1 MFKISSNI
9 PSLLQQEEESDQITD
24 ECSDSTQKGKL
35 EIETVVETESS
46 DDDDNKGL
54 GTKKAEAATLIWS
67 EKTLYYTYA
76 WIWVCFFMLN
86 FHSTIVGN
94 VIYYAYNDFNSAP
107 QVLTA
112 NILATVVGGVMNIP
126 IANLITIWGRAEGL
140 CVFLVI
146 YMVGVIV
153 GGSCHGP
160 VGYATSY
167 CLFWVGLNGIFVI
180 LDVFVADT
188 SGLKNRALSFA
199 FSTSPIICTAFTGP
213 LCATAYLKGPG
224 WRWAYYSFFIMA
236 PFIYGPVIIL
246 LKIFERKAIKKG
258 ILKTNQINRTFI
270 QSCWFY
276 FKQFDV
282 IGCILLMAAFILI
295 LLPFSLQSFGEA
307 EYKSAKF
314 IAMLIVGVLLCPIFY
329 IWERY
334 YATRPMIKWSLLK
347 NRTVMGACIV
357 ALSVNFSVCAWNSY
371 FYSFTI
377 VVYDLSTTYAGY
389 MQQIFTVGYTFWSL
403 IFAAW
408 IRITKTFKYTC
419 LFFGFPLIALGTGLF
434 YQFSINQDNIGL
446 MIMCQIFIAF
456 GGGTLILGYQ
466 MAVMASATL
475 DSIPILLV
483 LTNLFASIGMAFGQ
497 ATSTGVY
504 TNVFLKSLIKNLPTD
519 SVDLAGDLYL
529 GGYTAQIMY
538 PIGDPIRS
546 ACTSAWGDYQKNAAI
561 AAICILMLILPSIS
575 IWKNYNVDKKQN
587 KGTVL

>member
-9 PSLLQQEEESDQITD
+9 PTLLQEKEESVHTND
-24 ECSDSTQKGKL
+24 ECSDTIQKKKSEV
-35 EIETVVETESS
+35 EIVVETESP
-46 DDDDNKGL
+46 DDEDEGL
-54 GTKKAEAATLIWS
+54 GTKKAEAATLIWT
-67 EKTLYYTYA
+67 EKVLYYTYA
-76 WIWVCFFMLN
+76 WIWVCFFMLQ
-86 FHSTIVGN
+86 FHSTIVNN

-126 IANLITIWGRAEGL
+126 IATLITIWGRAEGL
-140 CVFLVI
+140 CIFLVI
-146 YMVGVIV
+146 YMVGIIV
-153 GGSCHGP
+153 GGTCHGP
-160 VGYATSY
+160 VGYASSY

-180 LDVFVADT
+180 LDVFIADT

-246 LKIFERKAIKKG
+246 LKVFERKAIKRG
-258 ILKTNQINRTFI
+258 ILKKVQINRTFT
-270 QSCWFY
+270 QSFWFY

-282 IGCILLMAAFILI
+282 IGCCLIMAAFILI
-295 LLPFSLQSFGEA
+295 LLPFSLQSFGKA

-314 IAMLIVGVLLCPIFY
+314 IVMLIVGVLLCPLFY

-334 YATRPMIKWSLLK
+334 YATRPMIKWSLL
-347 NRTVMGACIV
+347 NDRTVMGACIV
-357 ALSVNFSVCAWNSY
+357 ALSVNFSVCVWNSY
-371 FYSFTI
+371 FYNFTI
-377 VVYDLSTTYAGY
+377 VVYDISTTYAGY
-389 MQQIFTVGYTFWSL
+389 MQQIYTVGYTFWSI
-403 IFAAW
+403 IFAVW
-408 IRITKTFKYTC
+408 IRINKKIKYTC
-419 LFFGFPLIALGTGLF
+419 LLFGFPLMVLGTGLF
-434 YQFSINQDNIGL
+434 HHFSIHQNNIGL

-466 MAVMASATL
+466 MAVMVSATL

-504 TNVFLKSLIKNLPTD
+504 TNVFLKSMIKNLPAD
-519 SVDLAGDLYL
+519 SVNLAADLYL
-529 GGYTAQIMY
+529 GGYTAQMMY
-538 PIGDPIRS
+538 PIGDPIRK
-546 ACTSAWGDYQKNAAI
+546 ACSIAWGDYQKDAAI
-561 AAICILMLILPSIS
+561 AAICILTLILPSIT
-575 IWKNYNVDKKQN
+575 IWKNYSVDKKQN